1 MSDAEGLFPLPFTIR
16 QFRLAFYAAVAA
28 YVAFLLVTA
37 LEFKFDDRLF
47 PYLVGVPTIL
57 ITLAHLVLLADPDLE
72 DRLTPETG
80 DEESIMPEAIDEEGV
95 GRSAAGRQRYGL
107 LMLAWVI
114 VLPVLVYYLGFAY
127 TLPPYVFAFIWFFRR
142 DLRLAAIGTVG
153 FSLGAYL
160 LFIVTLRMIPW
171 GGELGLP
178 DLFNLLPFG

>member
-16 QFRLAFYAAVAA
+16 QFRLAFYAVVAA
-28 YVAFLLVTA
+28 YVGFLLVTA

-47 PYLVGVPTIL
+47 PYLVGVPTLL
-57 ITLAHLVLLADPDLE
+57 ITLGHIVMLAYPDLE
-72 DRLTPETG
+72 DRLTPDEDG
-80 DEESIMPEAIDEEGV
+80 DDSVLPGAIDEEDV
-95 GRSAAGRQRYGL
+95 GRSAAERQRYGL
-107 LMLAWVI
+107 LMLAWVV

-142 DLRLAAIGTVG
+142 DLRLAAITTVG

-178 DLFNLLPFG
+178 NLFNLLPFG